1 MQSTNTKLNS
11 LLSSFTPEVKNM
23 GSSES
28 KRQERDEI
36 IIEDDEE
43 GGFIMSLMD
52 VVAYVTHFQPPHAAN
67 FVF

>member
-1 MQSTNTKLNS
+1 
-11 LLSSFTPEVKNM
+11 M